1 MKFRDVETEYTKIE
15 ELTQGTIL
23 NYFGD
28 FVMIT
33 DVKCEFSED
42 ICIIYLENGRSEY
55 LNKVRLLSYTND
67 RDEDIRAVS
76 DSVLQ
81 IKGYV

>member
-1 MKFRDVETEYTKIE
+1 MKFVDVENNYSKIE
-15 ELTQGTIL
+15 EFKRGDIL

-42 ICIIYLENGRSEY
+42 VCIIYLENGKSEY

-67 RDEDIRAVS
+67 RDEDIRVVS